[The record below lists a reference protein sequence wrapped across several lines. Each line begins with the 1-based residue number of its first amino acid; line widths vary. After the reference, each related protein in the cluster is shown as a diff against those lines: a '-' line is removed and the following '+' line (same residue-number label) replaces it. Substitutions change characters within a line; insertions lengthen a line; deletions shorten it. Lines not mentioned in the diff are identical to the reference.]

1 VEERLRSL
9 VLNKLDRLGP
19 AFLKGEHSGELATT
33 ALQGIEALDAYF
45 SQFLPQVVL
54 AGVLPLTII
63 LVVFPLDLLTGVILL
78 VTAPLIPVFM
88 ILIGKLS
95 ESVTKKQWVSLGKLG
110 TYFLD
115 TLQGLKTLWTLG
127 RSKDRIFEIQKV
139 SEDYR
144 KTTLNVLKITFLS
157 AFVLELVATI
167 STAVVAV
174 EIGLRLLYSRIL
186 FEQAFFILLITPEFY
201 LPMRNLSMRYHAGM
215 MGITAA
221 ARIFEILDTPEL
233 VTRNTAGI
241 TRNEK
246 PFPHDFQ
253 LLFQQVTY
261 VFPDSSE
268 PVISNISLEIESG
281 KHYALVGRSGTGKST
296 LAQLLLRFSDPSS
309 GSIDLNGININS
321 WSPEE
326 WRKNLCWVPQKPFFF
341 NSSLLENVR
350 MKDPSFSR
358 GKVSEA
364 LEKAILGKWVS
375 QLPLGLDT
383 PMLESGVRMSSGESQ
398 RVALARA
405 FLKDTPIVLMDEPTS
420 HLDLELERDFQ
431 VVFDLLIKGRTSLTI
446 AHRLPTVRTVD
457 QIMVLDQGRIV
468 ESGTHEELM
477 NSKSKYFQLMKAGA
491 N

>member
-1 VEERLRSL
+1 
-9 VLNKLDRLGP
+9 
-19 AFLKGEHSGELATT
+19 
-33 ALQGIEALDAYF
+33 
-45 SQFLPQVVL
+45 
-54 AGVLPLTII
+54 
-63 LVVFPLDLLTGVILL
+63 
-78 VTAPLIPVFM
+78 
-88 ILIGKLS
+88 
-95 ESVTKKQWVSLGKLG
+95 
-110 TYFLD
+110 
-115 TLQGLKTLWTLG
+115 
-127 RSKDRIFEIQKV
+127 
-139 SEDYR
+139 
-144 KTTLNVLKITFLS
+144 
-157 AFVLELVATI
+157 
-167 STAVVAV
+167 
-174 EIGLRLLYSRIL
+174 
-186 FEQAFFILLITPEFY
+186 
-201 LPMRNLSMRYHAGM
+201 M